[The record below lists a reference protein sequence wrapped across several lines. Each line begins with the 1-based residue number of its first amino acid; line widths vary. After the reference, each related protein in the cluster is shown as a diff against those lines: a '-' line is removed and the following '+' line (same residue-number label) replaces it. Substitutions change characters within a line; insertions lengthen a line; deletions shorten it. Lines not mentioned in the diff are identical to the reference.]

1 MYKPS
6 LTELTAFSAVARHR
20 NFRAAA
26 DELGVSP
33 SALSHTLRNLEQRM
47 GLRLLNRTTRSV
59 APTEAGEWLA
69 GRLSPLLQEFDRTF
83 EDIGTWGGRTAG
95 TLRLSLGL
103 VAGRLLVQ
111 RIVPDFIAA
120 YPDVE
125 LDLVVEGRLIDI
137 VAENFDAGV
146 RLAESVPQDMIAI
159 PFGGDL
165 RCVVVAS
172 PQYLRGRSA
181 PKTPD
186 DLREHNCIRSR
197 YPSGKPYRWEFE
209 KDGQELAIEVRGS
222 LTLNQV
228 DLMTDAALRG
238 LGIAYVMESEVA
250 PYLESGEL
258 KCLLSDWSPGYPG
271 FCLYYPGHRHVP
283 APLRAFVNF
292 LKAKHPNHRKLG

>member
-1 MYKPS
+1 MYKPNLS
-6 LTELTAFSAVARHR
+6 ELTAFSAIARHR

-69 GRLSPLLQEFDRTF
+69 GRLTPLLQEFDKTF

-95 TLRLSLGL
+95 TLKISLGL
-103 VAGRLLVQ
+103 LAGRLLLQ
-111 RIVPDFIAA
+111 RTVPEFLDA
-120 YPDVE
+120 YPDVQ
-125 LDLVVEGRLIDI
+125 LDLVVEVRLIDI
-137 VAENFDAGV
+137 VAENFDAGI
-146 RLAESVPQDMIAI
+146 RLAESVPQDMIAV
-159 PFGGDL
+159 PFGSDL

-172 PQYLRGRSA
+172 PDYLKGRSV
-181 PKTPD
+181 PKAPD
-186 DLREHNCIRSR
+186 DLRAHNCIRSR

-209 KDGQELAIEVRGS
+209 KDGQELTIEVQGS

-228 DLMTDAALRG
+228 DLMIEAARNG
-238 LGIAYVMESEVA
+238 LGIANVLESEA
-250 PYLESGEL
+250 AAYIETGEL
-258 KCLLSDWSPGYPG
+258 EILLPDWCPSYPG

-283 APLRAFVNF
+283 APLRAFINF
-292 LKAKHPNHRKLG
+292 LKKNRV